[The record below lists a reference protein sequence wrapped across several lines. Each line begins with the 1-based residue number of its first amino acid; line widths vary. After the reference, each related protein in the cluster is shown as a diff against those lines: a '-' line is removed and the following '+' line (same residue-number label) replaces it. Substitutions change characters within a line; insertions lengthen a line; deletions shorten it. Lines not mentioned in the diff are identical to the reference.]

1 MDKLEF
7 STDDLVI
14 TADGKVEID
23 NPNFAKGLIEHVKEI
38 DPGKVGLFDNC
49 NCSKKEL
56 LSRVALKGAI
66 PAERLR
72 IDPGR
77 VGIFDNCNC

>member
-1 MDKLEF
+1 MGNLEF

-23 NPNFAKGLIEHVKEI
+23 NPALAKDLIEHVKKLGPETAGI
-38 DPGKVGLFDNC
+38 FDNC
-49 NCSKKEL
+49 NCSSSEL
-56 LSRVALKGAI
+56 LSRVALKGVV
-66 PAERLR
+66 PMERLR
-72 IDPGR
+72 LDPGR